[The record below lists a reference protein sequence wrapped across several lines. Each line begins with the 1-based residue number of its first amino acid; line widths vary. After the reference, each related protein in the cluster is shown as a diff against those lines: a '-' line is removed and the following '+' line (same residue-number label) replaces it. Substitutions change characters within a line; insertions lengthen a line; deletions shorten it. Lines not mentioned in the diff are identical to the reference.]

1 MIFVS
6 FIFGFNC
13 RNRRHTVWQS
23 RPFYFTFL
31 LFLCVGITPTAK
43 LCMHVHTKFNKACSI
58 LHYLERGRE
67 RVYINNVMSI
77 SYNFHQPCCHSL
89 KPVCLIVCPNTYF
102 QSVFLFTLVL
112 CVKLL
117 FLFFKRKL
125 QRVNFISLQKIRKR
139 VSCERGNT
147 LSLMH
152 NQFSKLA

>member
-6 FIFGFNC
+6 FISGFNC

-67 RVYINNVMSI
+67 RERVYINNVMSI

-89 KPVCLIVCPNTYF
+89 KPVCLIVCPNTSF
-102 QSVFLFTLVL
+102 SICLSVNT
-112 CVKLL
+112 CVMYLTSL
-117 FLFFKRKL
+117 SL
-125 QRVNFISLQKIRKR
+125 LQKEIAT
-139 VSCERGNT
+139 SE
-147 LSLMH
+147 
-152 NQFSKLA
+152 FY